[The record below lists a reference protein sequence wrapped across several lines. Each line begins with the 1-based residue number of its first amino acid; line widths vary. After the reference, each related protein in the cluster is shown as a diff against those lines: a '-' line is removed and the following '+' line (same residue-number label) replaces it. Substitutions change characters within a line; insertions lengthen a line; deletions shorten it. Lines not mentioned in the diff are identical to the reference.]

1 MCSILKSRLFSGLQE
16 TASSVCFA
24 KDYTISLLIKMETCL
39 RMVCV
44 VWLLA
49 VSLPVQ
55 AGESMRCGSNLIMS
69 GNTKF
74 DVLKNAGNR
83 TILR

>member
-1 MCSILKSRLFSGLQE
+1 
-16 TASSVCFA
+16 
-24 KDYTISLLIKMETCL
+24 METCL
-39 RMVCV
+39 RIVCV